1 MNGALEYIGRVAQL
15 HQLAG
20 VHHADA
26 VGYFGHDGN
35 VVGDVKHAHVQ
46 VGLDLLDL
54 PQDAVLNDNVQ
65 RRGGLVGDNHVGLA
79 GQSHC
84 DNRPL
89 PHSPAEL
96 MGIPVGEPRV
106 QPHQPE

>member
-1 MNGALEYIGRVAQL
+1 MNGAFEHIGRAAQL

-35 VVGDVKHAHVQ
+35 VVGDVNHAHVQ

-65 RRGGLVGDNHVGLA
+65 CRGGLVGDNHVGFA
-79 GQSHC
+79 GQCHR

-89 PHSPAEL
+89 PHPPAEL
-96 MGIPVGEPRV
+96 MRIPVGEFRV
-106 QPHQPE
+106 QSHQPE